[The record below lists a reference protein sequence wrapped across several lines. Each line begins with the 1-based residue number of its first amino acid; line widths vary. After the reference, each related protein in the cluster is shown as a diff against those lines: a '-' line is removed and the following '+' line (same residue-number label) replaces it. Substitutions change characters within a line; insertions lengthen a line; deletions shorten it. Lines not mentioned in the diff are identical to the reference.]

1 MAKACD
7 VSVWTYWPLVVCVCD
22 DETGEVR
29 DYLPERT
36 CTFNC
41 LCGEDGWICTECGK
55 WQNRIANYCPNCG
68 AKVVEE

>member
-1 MAKACD
+1 MTKACD

-36 CTFNC
+36 CTMEQDGMFLVC
-41 LCGEDGWICTECGK
+41 SKCGVVLMG
-55 WQNRIANYCPNCG
+55 NPRYCSRCG
-68 AKVVEE
+68 AKVVE